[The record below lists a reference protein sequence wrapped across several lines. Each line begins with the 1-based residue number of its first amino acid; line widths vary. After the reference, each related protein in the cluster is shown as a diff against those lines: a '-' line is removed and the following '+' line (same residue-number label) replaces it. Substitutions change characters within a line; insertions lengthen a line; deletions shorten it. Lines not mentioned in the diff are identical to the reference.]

1 MFFENMG
8 EEIKATYP
16 KEVYQA
22 YLNKEQYA
30 KLSVEHSCVMRINN
44 QNKKYGLTPIFRA
57 LPATLMLE
65 SFGKADRATANARSK
80 KIIHQRLHKEIL
92 GEDYNRSG
100 FTEQAYAHRNL
111 LDAWRQTTVV
121 VTTPPTVAEIEY
133 VEPKAE
139 TTSIDLMIYY
149 RQKSMNTLGITFL
162 ASGNTASMSV
172 ANISVKQ
179 LMRAIN
185 KISRQ

>member
-1 MFFENMG
+1 MG
-8 EEIKATYP
+8 AEIKATYP

-30 KLSVEHSCVMRINN
+30 KLPVEHSCVMRINN

-139 TTSIDLMIYY
+139 TTSIDLMTYY

-162 ASGNTASMSV
+162 ASGSTASMSV